1 MFLTNNE
8 SSKQNIRNMIRK
20 TTIIK
25 EQQSSQ
31 KTEANIKKW
40 LLQTMLSK
48 NKQPLLQTS
57 CTGHNF

>member
-40 LLQTMLSK
+40 LLQTMLFK
-48 NKQPLLQTS
+48 NKQPLL
-57 CTGHNF
+57 